1 MTRPSPSPATG
12 ARTWFWC
19 SFAISPDY
27 PEGEYLSQLR
37 RRHQAIRD
45 RQATVL
51 AVSFE
56 PRERLAQLSR
66 QMQLPFPLVSDPQK
80 GSYQDYGLTAGSLRR
95 VWAWGTVWAYLKL
108 LARGN
113 RYRFGSGD
121 TRQMGGD
128 FVLDRYGT
136 VVYEF
141 RSASPHQRP
150 SMEELLS
157 VLDGLQ
163 DPA

>member
-1 MTRPSPSPATG
+1 M
-12 ARTWFWC
+12 
-19 SFAISPDY
+19 
-27 PEGEYLSQLR
+27 
-37 RRHQAIRD
+37 
-45 RQATVL
+45 
-51 AVSFE
+51 
-56 PRERLAQLSR
+56 
-66 QMQLPFPLVSDPQK
+66 
-80 GSYQDYGLTAGSLRR
+80 
-95 VWAWGTVWAYLKL
+95 WAYLKL